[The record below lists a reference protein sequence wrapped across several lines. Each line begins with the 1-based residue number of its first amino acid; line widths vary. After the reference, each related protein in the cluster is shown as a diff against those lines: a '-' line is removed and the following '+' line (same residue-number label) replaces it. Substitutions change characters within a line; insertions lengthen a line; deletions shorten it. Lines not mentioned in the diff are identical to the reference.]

1 MAGTGI
7 GDIVSVRRE
16 ETNPMI
22 DRYRQVGPG
31 HRRRS
36 GFLQGYRKR
45 EGSVGV
51 IMPAARVVPTTYTEF
66 LPHTSISV
74 RQARAQLASE
84 LYARDVL
91 SSVVDDAVLIL
102 SEFVT
107 NSLRHARALSSGT
120 IRVFWS
126 LSSDGL
132 LRIEVTDGGGTTW
145 PSTKP
150 YSTSVSAYAGRGLE
164 IVDRLADRWG
174 SQREEGD
181 DEYTVWAE
189 LAVRARHA
197 DRRFREQRN
206 GSPRPGLA
214 SVRSQGGAANAEAH
228 QAAQNDHEPSGVG
241 AAQAGTGTGP
251 VLHLL
256 PPYPTAGH

>member
-1 MAGTGI
+1 
-7 GDIVSVRRE
+7 
-16 ETNPMI
+16 
-22 DRYRQVGPG
+22 
-31 HRRRS
+31 
-36 GFLQGYRKR
+36 
-45 EGSVGV
+45 
-51 IMPAARVVPTTYTEF
+51 MPAARVVPTTYTEF

-74 RQARAQLASE
+74 RQARSQLASE

-126 LSSDGL
+126 LSGDGL

-189 LAVRARHA
+189 LAVRARHT
-197 DRRFREQRN
+197 DRRYRERRN
-206 GSPRPGLA
+206 GSSGGLA
-214 SVRSQGGAANAEAH
+214 SVRNAGGQAGADASATRPAH
-228 QAAQNDHEPSGVG
+228 TEPSM
-241 AAQAGTGTGP
+241 AAQAAPAGGP

-256 PPYPTAGH
+256 PPYPGPRQ

>member
-1 MAGTGI
+1 MVGTGI
-7 GDIVSVRRE
+7 AVIVSVRRQGKS
-16 ETNPMI
+16 PMT
-22 DRYRQVGPG
+22 DRYRQVGSG
-31 HRRRS
+31 HRRRP

-51 IMPAARVVPTTYTEF
+51 IMPAARVVPTTYTQF

-74 RQARAQLASE
+74 RQARAQLAAE
-84 LYARDVL
+84 LCARDVL

-107 NSLRHARALSSGT
+107 NSLRHARALSSGS

-197 DRRFREQRN
+197 DRRYRERRN
-206 GSPRPGLA
+206 GTAPGLS
-214 SVRSQGGAANAEAH
+214 SVRPVADTDVREAEKPAGGPIDGSVAT
-228 QAAQNDHEPSGVG
+228 QTTPTS
-241 AAQAGTGTGP
+241 GP

-256 PPYPTAGH
+256 PPYPVSRQQ

>member
-1 MAGTGI
+1 
-7 GDIVSVRRE
+7 
-16 ETNPMI
+16 
-22 DRYRQVGPG
+22 
-31 HRRRS
+31 
-36 GFLQGYRKR
+36 
-45 EGSVGV
+45 
-51 IMPAARVVPTTYTEF
+51 MPAARVVPTTYTEF

-74 RQARAQLASE
+74 RQARSQLSSE

-126 LSSDGL
+126 LSGDGL

-150 YSTSVSAYAGRGLE
+150 YSTSVSSYAGRGLE

-189 LAVRARHA
+189 LAVRARHT
-197 DRRFREQRN
+197 DRRYRERRN
-206 GSPRPGLA
+206 GSSGPGLS
-214 SVRSQGGAANAEAH
+214 SVRSSGA
-228 QAAQNDHEPSGVG
+228 QVG
-241 AAQAGTGTGP
+241 AESSRPARTEPGRTSRSGQSAAAGGP
-251 VLHLL
+251 ALHLL
-256 PPYPTAGH
+256 PPYSGARQK

>member
-1 MAGTGI
+1 
-7 GDIVSVRRE
+7 
-16 ETNPMI
+16 
-22 DRYRQVGPG
+22 
-31 HRRRS
+31 
-36 GFLQGYRKR
+36 
-45 EGSVGV
+45 
-51 IMPAARVVPTTYTEF
+51 MPAARVVPTTYTEF

-74 RQARAQLASE
+74 RQARAQLSAE
-84 LYARDVL
+84 LCARDIL

-107 NSLRHARALSSGT
+107 NSLRHARALGSGT

-126 LSSDGL
+126 LSGDGL

-197 DRRFREQRN
+197 DRRFRERRN
-206 GSPRPGLA
+206 GTVGPGLS
-214 SVRSQGGAANAEAH
+214 SVPTVRPVPEAGEDQEAGQSSGGRQDESEARGVSAN
-228 QAAQNDHEPSGVG
+228 QAAQS
-241 AAQAGTGTGP
+241 GP
-251 VLHLL
+251 VLHLV
-256 PPYPTAGH
+256 PPYPVTGQQ

>member
-1 MAGTGI
+1 M
-7 GDIVSVRRE
+7 
-16 ETNPMI
+16 
-22 DRYRQVGPG
+22 
-31 HRRRS
+31 
-36 GFLQGYRKR
+36 R

-66 LPHTSISV
+66 LPHTSVSV
-74 RQARAQLASE
+74 RQARARLAAE
-84 LYARDVL
+84 LCAREVL

-126 LSSDGL
+126 LSGDGL

-197 DRRFREQRN
+197 DRRYRERR
-206 GSPRPGLA
+206 GGATGPGLA
-214 SVRSQGGAANAEAH
+214 SVRPVAEPAY
-228 QAAQNDHEPSGVG
+228 QEAAQPAAGQGENGESVAAG
-241 AAQAGTGTGP
+241 AAQPGP

-256 PPYPTAGH
+256 PPYPVPGNN